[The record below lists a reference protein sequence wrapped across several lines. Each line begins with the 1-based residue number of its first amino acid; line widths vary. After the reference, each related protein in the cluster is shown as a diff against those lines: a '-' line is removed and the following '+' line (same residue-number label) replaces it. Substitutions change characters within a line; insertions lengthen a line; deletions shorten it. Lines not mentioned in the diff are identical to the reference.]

1 MIYNFYIFNRRGKC
15 LYYMEWSRPR
25 ISLTDDPE
33 EEQKLVYG
41 MLFAVKE
48 ITLQMTLHG
57 ESRNVP
63 NSSSH
68 LKTLKT
74 DSFVLHHFQS
84 SSGIMFVVNS
94 DLDSPDLQSHLQ
106 NIYSQVFV
114 ECVTRNPLY
123 RYLPD
128 ESINCPLFDEKLR
141 EYVMT
146 SMK

>member
-1 MIYNFYIFNRRGKC
+1 
-15 LYYMEWSRPR
+15 
-25 ISLTDDPE
+25 
-33 EEQKLVYG
+33 

-48 ITLQMTLHG
+48 ITLQMTLH
-57 ESRNVP
+57 EEVCISLVALIWYCCAVNMFLTDLSFHLKSRNAP

-74 DSFVLHHFQS
+74 DSFILHHFQS

-94 DLDSPDLQSHLQ
+94 DVDSPDLQSHLQ

-114 ECVTRNPLY
+114 ECVARNPLY

>member
-1 MIYNFYIFNRRGKC
+1 MTQRRNKNWFMVC
-15 LYYMEWSRPR
+15 YLQSKRSHCKWLYMERYAFLYSHWFGIIVPSTCVLPYF
-25 ISLTDDPE
+25 SFHL
-33 EEQKLVYG
+33 K
-41 MLFAVKE
+41 
-48 ITLQMTLHG
+48 
-57 ESRNVP
+57 SRNVP